1 MTCSYNLPFGISV
14 ACIGLGLSDFSRSD
28 NSVTRHAHPYQI
40 IHAFGNLLAEANV
53 ICLKHISQFR
63 SLFCLALGSQISDMM
78 ADEAPSTTKT
88 TVVVRGSSAEMADV
102 PSNSSSHVAPVEDD
116 QSPGVARIAAINRNL
131 TRGDRI
137 AVFIGVF
144 LIAYAYGLDGTIR
157 STYQV

>member
-1 MTCSYNLPFGISV
+1 
-14 ACIGLGLSDFSRSD
+14 
-28 NSVTRHAHPYQI
+28 
-40 IHAFGNLLAEANV
+40 
-53 ICLKHISQFR
+53 
-63 SLFCLALGSQISDMM
+63 M

-88 TVVVRGSSAEMADV
+88 TAVVRGSSAEMADV
-102 PSNSSSHVAPVEDD
+102 PSNSSSHVAPIEDD

-137 AVFIGVF
+137 AVFVGVF